1 MTSNTPEA
9 VDLVSLSH
17 TADVRLFKVL
27 AFGNNANSTRP
38 LTLKDR
44 GSYHHKD
51 TIAEVRWE
59 VDGIPEERTMNQ
71 GPRTRV
77 VLNGEFRRKEGVEIR
92 PSFSQGDLTL
102 RVCNALT
109 LAEALRSLDI
119 DVFHSTSCASSH
131 SARHT
136 SDLRATRKNRFGW
149 PTFLYSN
156 HQSESSFAARLV

>member
-1 MTSNTPEA
+1 MTSNAPEA

-27 AFGNNANSTRP
+27 AFGNNADSTRP

-44 GSYHHKD
+44 DSYHHKD

-59 VDGIPEERTMNQ
+59 LDGRPEDQERSSL
-71 GPRTRV
+71 RTRV

-102 RVCNALT
+102 KVCNALT
-109 LAEALRSLDI
+109 LAEALR
-119 DVFHSTSCASSH
+119 
-131 SARHT
+131 
-136 SDLRATRKNRFGW
+136 
-149 PTFLYSN
+149 
-156 HQSESSFAARLV
+156 